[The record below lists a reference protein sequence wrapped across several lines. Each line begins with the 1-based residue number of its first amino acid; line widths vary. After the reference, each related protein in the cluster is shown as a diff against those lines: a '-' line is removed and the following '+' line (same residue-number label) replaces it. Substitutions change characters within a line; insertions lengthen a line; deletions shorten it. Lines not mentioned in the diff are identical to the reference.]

1 MKGLM
6 SFSLINVISLL
17 KKILIF
23 FVLFSLLL
31 ILLGFINYLKPLE
44 KLKIKNSLY
53 DEVKILKIDGE
64 IFRDLNKNNS
74 LDIYEDH
81 RLDSK
86 LRSDDLL
93 NKMTIEE
100 KVGQMFHPPFTLK
113 PDIWMLIYEIA
124 IRGNKSTEAQILF
137 NNISHFNLYGNPS
150 PAELANKIN
159 HFQEIASRS
168 RLGVPITISSDPIH
182 EVPKGGGVASFSVDG
197 FSKWPSQL
205 GFAATNDSLIIEN
218 FAQIVKEEYLAVGI
232 RTALHPMSDLAT
244 DPRWARNF
252 GTFGS
257 NALLSSDMTIA
268 YMNGFQG
275 NTISSES
282 VLTMV
287 KHFPGGGPQQNGLD
301 PHLYSG
307 RNQTYPGNN
316 FDYHLIPFKDAINN
330 NLKVIMP
337 YYGIPIGQTN
347 EDVAMAYNEY
357 ILTDLLREELGFSG
371 VICSDWGIITGRH
384 WGVDELS
391 IADRYEKSINAG
403 IDQYGGETETSYLIK
418 LIKENIISEG
428 RINESVKRILVNK
441 FELGLFDDPYVDENK
456 IKDRVNT
463 KKNIEAGLDAQ
474 RKSIVLLENNGALPL
489 KKGMK
494 IFVDGLDSN
503 IAKDFGVLVKDPSDA
518 DVIIM
523 YIHTVFNGNQE
534 SGLNRVFDNF
544 LSTLFPNGDLNF
556 NSEIHTRVENY
567 SKDKELIVV
576 VDLNRPAIL
585 EDIKKLSSSLIG
597 TFGVSDRIMFEG
609 IFGEFSPT
617 GKLPFEIPSSMESV
631 LNQKED
637 VPDDSL
643 NPTYEMGYGISY

>member
-23 FVLFSLLL
+23 FVLFSVLL
-31 ILLGFINYLKPLE
+31 IFLGFINYLKPLE

-53 DEVKILKIDGE
+53 DEAKILKIDGE

-74 LDIYEDH
+74 LDVYEDH

-137 NNISHFNLYGNPS
+137 DNISHFNLYGNPS

-347 EDVAMAYNEY
+347 EDVAMAYNKY

-456 IKDRVNT
+456 INDRVNT
-463 KKNIEAGLDAQ
+463 KKNIEAGLEAQ

-494 IFVDGLDSN
+494 IFVDGLDNN

-556 NSEIHTRVENY
+556 NSEIHNKIENY

-585 EDIKKLSSSLIG
+585 EDIKELSSSLIG

-631 LNQKED
+631 LKQKED

>member
-23 FVLFSLLL
+23 FVLFSVLL
-31 ILLGFINYLKPLE
+31 IFLGFINYLKPLE

-137 NNISHFNLYGNPS
+137 DNISHFNLYGNPS

>member
-1 MKGLM
+1 MKELM

-23 FVLFSLLL
+23 FVLFSVLL
-31 ILLGFINYLKPLE
+31 IFLGFINYLKPLE

-74 LDIYEDH
+74 LDVYEDH

-113 PDIWMLIYEIA
+113 PDIWMLMYEIA

-137 NNISHFNLYGNPS
+137 DNISHFNLYGNPS

-159 HFQEIASRS
+159 YFQEIASRS
-168 RLGVPITISSDPIH
+168 RLGIPVTISSDPIH

-205 GFAATNDSLIIEN
+205 GFAATNNSLIIEN

-275 NTISSES
+275 NTINSES

-456 IKDRVNT
+456 INDRVNT

-494 IFVDGLDSN
+494 IFVDGLDKN

-518 DVIIM
+518 DVIII

-585 EDIKKLSSSLIG
+585 EDIKELSSSLIG

-631 LNQKED
+631 LKQKED

>member
-31 ILLGFINYLKPLE
+31 IFLGFINYLKPLE

-53 DEVKILKIDGE
+53 DDVQILKIDGE

-137 NNISHFNLYGNPS
+137 DNISHFNLYGNPS

-347 EDVAMAYNEY
+347 EDVAMAYNKY

-391 IADRYEKSINAG
+391 IADRYKKSINAG

-456 IKDRVNT
+456 INDRVNT
-463 KKNIEAGLDAQ
+463 KKNIEAGLEAQ

-494 IFVDGLDSN
+494 IFVDGLDNN

-556 NSEIHTRVENY
+556 NSETHTRVENY

-585 EDIKKLSSSLIG
+585 DDIKKLSSSLIG

>member
-1 MKGLM
+1 
-6 SFSLINVISLL
+6 
-17 KKILIF
+17 
-23 FVLFSLLL
+23 
-31 ILLGFINYLKPLE
+31 
-44 KLKIKNSLY
+44 
-53 DEVKILKIDGE
+53 
-64 IFRDLNKNNS
+64 
-74 LDIYEDH
+74 
-81 RLDSK
+81 
-86 LRSDDLL
+86 
-93 NKMTIEE
+93 MTIEE

-137 NNISHFNLYGNPS
+137 DNISHFNLYGNPS

-205 GFAATNDSLIIEN
+205 GFAATNDSSIIEN
-218 FAQIVKEEYLAVGI
+218 FAQIVKKEYLAVGI

-275 NTISSES
+275 NTINSES

-391 IADRYEKSINAG
+391 IADRYKKSINAG

-441 FELGLFDDPYVDENK
+441 FELGLFDDPYVDENN
-456 IKDRVNT
+456 IIDRVNT
-463 KKNIEAGLDAQ
+463 KKNVEAGLEAQ

-556 NSEIHTRVENY
+556 NSEIHNKIENY

-637 VPDDSL
+637 MPDDSL

>member
-23 FVLFSLLL
+23 FVLFSVLL
-31 ILLGFINYLKPLE
+31 IFLGFINYLKPLE

-74 LDIYEDH
+74 LDVYEDH

-137 NNISHFNLYGNPS
+137 DNISHFNLYGNPS

-275 NTISSES
+275 NTINSES

-441 FELGLFDDPYVDENK
+441 FELGLFDDPYVDENT
-456 IKDRVNT
+456 INDRVNT
-463 KKNIEAGLDAQ
+463 KKNIEAGLEAQ

>member
-31 ILLGFINYLKPLE
+31 IFLGFINYLKPLE

-137 NNISHFNLYGNPS
+137 DNISHFNLYGNPS

-287 KHFPGGGPQQNGLD
+287 KHFPGGGPQENGLD

-494 IFVDGLDSN
+494 IFVDGLDNN

>member
-31 ILLGFINYLKPLE
+31 IFLGFINYLKPLE

-137 NNISHFNLYGNPS
+137 DNISHFNLYGNPS

-287 KHFPGGGPQQNGLD
+287 KHFPGGGPQQKGLD

-357 ILTDLLREELGFSG
+357 ILTDLLREELGFNG

-441 FELGLFDDPYVDENK
+441 FELGLFDEPYVDENK
-456 IKDRVNT
+456 INDRVNT
-463 KKNIEAGLDAQ
+463 KKNIEAGLEAQ

-494 IFVDGLDSN
+494 IFVDGLDNN
-503 IAKDFGVLVKDPSDA
+503 IAKDFGALVKDPSDA

>member
-23 FVLFSLLL
+23 FVLFSVLL
-31 ILLGFINYLKPLE
+31 IFLGFINYLKPLE

-74 LDIYEDH
+74 LDVYEDH

-137 NNISHFNLYGNPS
+137 DNISHFNLYGNPS

-205 GFAATNDSLIIEN
+205 GFAATNNSLIIEN

-275 NTISSES
+275 NTINSES

-441 FELGLFDDPYVDENK
+441 FELGLFDEPYVDENK
-456 IKDRVNT
+456 INDRVNT
-463 KKNIEAGLDAQ
+463 KKNIEAGLEAQ

-494 IFVDGLDSN
+494 IFVDGLDNN

-597 TFGVSDRIMFEG
+597 TFGVSDQIMFEG

>member
-23 FVLFSLLL
+23 FVIFSLLL
-31 ILLGFINYLKPLE
+31 IFLGFINYLKPLE

-53 DEVKILKIDGE
+53 DEVQILKIDGE

-137 NNISHFNLYGNPS
+137 DNISHFNLYGNPS

-287 KHFPGGGPQQNGLD
+287 KHFPGGGPQQKGLD

-441 FELGLFDDPYVDENK
+441 FELGLFDEPYVDENK
-456 IKDRVNT
+456 INDRVNT
-463 KKNIEAGLDAQ
+463 KKNIEAGLEAQ

-494 IFVDGLDSN
+494 IFVDGLDNN

>member
-23 FVLFSLLL
+23 FVLFSVLL
-31 ILLGFINYLKPLE
+31 IFLGFINYLKPLE

-53 DEVKILKIDGE
+53 DEIKILEIDGE

-74 LDIYEDH
+74 LDVYEDH

-137 NNISHFNLYGNPS
+137 DNISHFNLYGNPS

-275 NTISSES
+275 NTINSES

-287 KHFPGGGPQQNGLD
+287 KHFPGGGPQQYGLD

-357 ILTDLLREELGFSG
+357 ILTDLLREELGFRG

-441 FELGLFDDPYVDENK
+441 FELGLFDEPYVDENK
-456 IKDRVNT
+456 INDRVNT
-463 KKNIEAGLDAQ
+463 KKNIEAGLEAQ

-494 IFVDGLDSN
+494 IFVDGLDNN

>member
-23 FVLFSLLL
+23 FVLFSVLL
-31 ILLGFINYLKPLE
+31 IFLGFINYLKPLE

-137 NNISHFNLYGNPS
+137 DNISHFNLYGNPS

-275 NTISSES
+275 NTINSES

-463 KKNIEAGLDAQ
+463 KKSIEAGLDAQ

-597 TFGVSDRIMFEG
+597 TFGVSDQIMFEG

>member
-6 SFSLINVISLL
+6 SSSLINVISLL

-31 ILLGFINYLKPLE
+31 IFLGFINYLKPLE

-53 DEVKILKIDGE
+53 DEVKTLKIDGE

-137 NNISHFNLYGNPS
+137 DNISHFNLYGNPS

-205 GFAATNDSLIIEN
+205 GFAATNNSLIIEN

-275 NTISSES
+275 NTINSES

-391 IADRYEKSINAG
+391 IADRYKKSINAG

-441 FELGLFDDPYVDENK
+441 FELGLFDEPYVDENK
-456 IKDRVNT
+456 INDRVNT
-463 KKNIEAGLDAQ
+463 KKNIEAGLEAQ

-494 IFVDGLDSN
+494 IFVDGLDNN

-556 NSEIHTRVENY
+556 NSEIHTRIENY